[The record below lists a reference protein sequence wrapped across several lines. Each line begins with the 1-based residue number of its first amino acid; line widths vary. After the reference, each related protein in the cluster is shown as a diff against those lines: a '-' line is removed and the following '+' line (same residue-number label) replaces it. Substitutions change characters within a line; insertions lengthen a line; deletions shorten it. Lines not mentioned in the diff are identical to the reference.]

1 MFTCHVR
8 QNSRIAIYLPILYP
22 NPYQL
27 HTFPI
32 IACGIQHSAIIA
44 HILMPETQQ
53 STVVIIFI
61 I

>member
-1 MFTCHVR
+1 MLDKTAELPFI
-8 QNSRIAIYLPILYP
+8 NLPILYP

-32 IACGIQHSAIIA
+32 IARGIQHSAIIA